1 MLKNLLH
8 RRWQWRFLCRCF
20 DCYFVGAL
28 KMKLYINLIKY
39 KRTLIESRNKS
50 ETAIIM
56 LWPVWW
62 SVWLDWVNAEVSFR
76 RKLGSLIKCWNLTG
90 DLVGVESESPNG
102 LKIPAGI
109 GRFVVCDTLEAE
121 SSIIVVSIEW
131 FDPRTLN
138 RDEFKL
144 DRVTSNLVVVV
155 EVE

>member
-1 MLKNLLH
+1 
-8 RRWQWRFLCRCF
+8 
-20 DCYFVGAL
+20 
-28 KMKLYINLIKY
+28 MKFCIKLIKY